1 MRRRH
6 REAERPRLPS
16 GNERIPEEE
25 EMKGFSSMSRAFIAA
40 IVGLAASASVLP
52 AAHSQEST
60 IANDDGVLVD
70 GQSFKITPGL
80 SKRDAAGLI
89 SGLGA
94 RELGPGAIIFR
105 SEGKLYIVDAPLR
118 FEGTPGNLMAGL
130 DRPNRIRIEY
140 VPPKNPE
147 HQRLYDRIRENRLLE
162 VVQAIFSPF
171 RFPVDLVVK
180 TMGCDGKV
188 NAWYSKDD
196 TGDTGPT
203 LHVCYELLQYLLKTA
218 PNEPTPAG
226 ITPRDA
232 IVGQF
237 MAWITHEMGHAV
249 YDMYQVPQWGGR
261 ERVADLFAA
270 YVMLQFGPERAR
282 RLIGGTTYAFKQF
295 MKKYQ
300 ENPEV
305 QYRLAEFADV
315 HDFPQQR
322 FYNIICMAYGADP
335 KTFAYVADILPKE
348 RAGNC
353 KYEYQDFR
361 KAWRS
366 RIMPHIDQQLA
377 RQVLDT
383 TWLPRTDSSVSTR

>member
-1 MRRRH
+1 MIVQFDPLRQDERGLMLAAGSNRLEGGPSSFWRIRSEDARVLSLRIRRRH
-6 REAERPRLPS
+6 QEAERRFLSP
-16 GNERIPEEE
+16 GKERTPEEE
-25 EMKGFSSMSRAFIAA
+25 EMKGLSCASRAFMTA
-40 IVGLAASASVLP
+40 IVGLAASVYALP
-52 AAHSQEST
+52 AAHSQDST
-60 IANDDGVLVD
+60 IANNDSIFVD
-70 GQSFKITPGL
+70 GQSFKITPGM
-80 SKRDAAGLI
+80 SKRDAAGLV

-118 FEGTPGNLMAGL
+118 FEGTPGNLMAGF

-147 HQRLYDRIRENRLLE
+147 HQMLYDRIRENRLLE

-203 LHVCYELLQYLLKTA
+203 LHICYELLQYILNTA
-218 PNEPTPAG
+218 PSEPTPAG

-282 RLIGGTTYAFKQF
+282 RLIGGTAYAFKQF
-295 MKKYQ
+295 MKNYQ

-305 QYRLAEFADV
+305 QYRLAEYADV

-322 FYNIICMAYGADP
+322 F
-335 KTFAYVADILPKE
+335 
-348 RAGNC
+348 
-353 KYEYQDFR
+353 
-361 KAWRS
+361 
-366 RIMPHIDQQLA
+366 
-377 RQVLDT
+377 
-383 TWLPRTDSSVSTR
+383 